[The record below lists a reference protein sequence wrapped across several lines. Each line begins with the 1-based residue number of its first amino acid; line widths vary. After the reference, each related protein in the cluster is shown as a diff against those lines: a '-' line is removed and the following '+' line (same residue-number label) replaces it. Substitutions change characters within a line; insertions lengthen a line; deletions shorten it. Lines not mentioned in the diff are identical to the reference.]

1 VCFVEL
7 RPTMRPLLRGIDRS
21 ERDGGYNGWTVLYMK
36 DYKKLVVL
44 EGGKEGQGGNTAS
57 KNDAQLKFLK

>member
-1 VCFVEL
+1 
-7 RPTMRPLLRGIDRS
+7 
-21 ERDGGYNGWTVLYMK
+21 MK

-57 KNDAQLKFLK
+57 KNDARDEIPKNEMWPKSPNLSSLS